1 VPPDDLR
8 HDNNRDG
15 PNHFQGE
22 TVITNHVNLAP
33 EKILLDEVLPGG
45 GRWSKLIK
53 RGNKLRIT
61 TEDGLGS
68 LSAMF
73 YNADNTSERF
83 NSADTVKLQHNAY
96 FCKGRVFYSEQGR
109 VLLSITE
116 DTTDGLF
123 DALGGISNP
132 RTVKKNFGEGDFEHI
147 RNRYYKSDRENFLV
161 ELGKYGM
168 GKRDMIQAI
177 NFFRRVDVKDGS
189 RLELSDK
196 RPAPGSYIELR
207 AEMDVLLVLSNTP
220 HVLESG
226 EYNPSDVQ
234 LTLFKAPPVTE
245 DDYCMNFS
253 VQSQRAFINNARYF
267 A

>member
-1 VPPDDLR
+1 M
-8 HDNNRDG
+8 
-15 PNHFQGE
+15 
-22 TVITNHVNLAP
+22 ITEHKNLASD
-33 EKILLDEVLPGG
+33 KIILDEVLPGG
-45 GRWSKLIK
+45 GRWSKIIK
-53 RGNKLRIT
+53 RGDKIRIS

-83 NSADTVKLQHNAY
+83 NSADTLKLQHNAY
-96 FCKGRVFYSEQGR
+96 YCKGRVFYSEQGR

-123 DALGGISNP
+123 DGIAGISNP
-132 RTVKKNFGEGDFEHI
+132 RIVKKNFGEGDFEHI

-168 GKRDMIQAI
+168 GKRDMIQAV
-177 NFFRRVDVKDGS
+177 NFFRRVDVKEGS
-189 RLELSDK
+189 KLELSPK
-196 RPAPGSYIELR
+196 RPAPLSYIELR
-207 AEMDVLLVLSNTP
+207 AEMNVLLILSNTP
-220 HVLESG
+220 HVMEAG
-226 EYNPSDVQ
+226 AYNPSDVQ
-234 LTLFKAPPVTE
+234 LTLYKAAPVTE

-253 VQSQRAFINNARYF
+253 VQSMRAFENNARYF

>member
-1 VPPDDLR
+1 M
-8 HDNNRDG
+8 
-15 PNHFQGE
+15 
-22 TVITNHVNLAP
+22 ITEHKNIKP
-33 EKILLDEVLPGG
+33 ESILLDEVLPGG
-45 GRWSKLIK
+45 ARWSKIIK
-53 RGNKLRIT
+53 RGDKLRIS

-73 YNADNTSERF
+73 YNADNTAERF

-96 FCKGRVFYSEQGR
+96 FCKGRVFYSELGR
-109 VLLSITE
+109 VLFSITE

-123 DALGGISNP
+123 DAIAGISNP
-132 RTVKKNFGEGDFEHI
+132 RIVKKNFGEGDFEHI

-177 NFFRRVDVKDGS
+177 NFFRRVDVKDES

-196 RPAPGSYIELR
+196 RAEPGSYIELR
-207 AEMDVLLVLSNTP
+207 AEMNVLLLLSNTP
-220 HVLESG
+220 HVMEEG

-234 LTLFKAPPVTE
+234 LTLYKAAPVTE

-253 VQSQRAFINNARYF
+253 IQSQRAFINNARYF

>member
-1 VPPDDLR
+1 M
-8 HDNNRDG
+8 
-15 PNHFQGE
+15 
-22 TVITNHVNLAP
+22 ITEHKNIKP
-33 EKILLDEVLPGG
+33 ESILLDEVLPGG
-45 GRWSKLIK
+45 ARWSKIIK
-53 RGNKLRIT
+53 RGDKLRIS

-73 YNADNTSERF
+73 YNADNTAERF

-96 FCKGRVFYSEQGR
+96 FCKGRVFYSELGR
-109 VLLSITE
+109 VLFSITE

-123 DALGGISNP
+123 DAIAGISNP
-132 RTVKKNFGEGDFEHI
+132 RIVKKNFGEGDFEHI

-177 NFFRRVDVKDGS
+177 NFFRRVDVKDES

-196 RPAPGSYIELR
+196 RSEPGSYIELR
-207 AEMDVLLVLSNTP
+207 AEMNVLLLLSNTP
-220 HVLESG
+220 HVMEEG

-234 LTLFKAPPVTE
+234 LTLYKAAPVTE

-253 VQSQRAFINNARYF
+253 IQSQRAFINNARYF

>member
-1 VPPDDLR
+1 M
-8 HDNNRDG
+8 
-15 PNHFQGE
+15 
-22 TVITNHVNLAP
+22 ITEHKNLKP
-33 EKILLDEVLPGG
+33 EAVLLDEVLPGG
-45 GRWSKLIK
+45 ARWSKVIK
-53 RGNKLRIT
+53 RGDKIRIS

-109 VLLSITE
+109 VLFSITE
-116 DTTDGLF
+116 DTTNGLF
-123 DALGGISNP
+123 DAIAGISNP
-132 RTVKKNFGEGDFEHI
+132 RIVKKSFGEGDFEHI

-177 NFFRRVDVKDGS
+177 NFFRRVDVKEGS
-189 RLELSDK
+189 KLELSPE
-196 RPAPGSYIELR
+196 RPKPLSYIELR

-220 HVLESG
+220 HVMETG

-234 LTLFKAPPVTE
+234 LTLYKAAPVTE

-253 VQSQRAFINNARYF
+253 VQSQRAFQNNARYF

>member
-1 VPPDDLR
+1 M
-8 HDNNRDG
+8 
-15 PNHFQGE
+15 
-22 TVITNHVNLAP
+22 ITEHKNIKP
-33 EKILLDEVLPGG
+33 ENILLDEILPGG
-45 GRWSKLIK
+45 ARWSKIIK
-53 RGNKLRIT
+53 RGDKLRIT
-61 TEDGLGS
+61 TKDGLGS

-73 YNADNTSERF
+73 YNADNTAERF

-96 FCKGRVFYSEQGR
+96 FCKGRVFYSELGR
-109 VLLSITE
+109 VLFSITE

-123 DALGGISNP
+123 DAIAGISNP
-132 RTVKKNFGEGDFEHI
+132 RIVKERFGEGDFEHI

-177 NFFRRVDVKDGS
+177 NFFRRVDVKDES

-196 RPAPGSYIELR
+196 RAEPGSYIELR
-207 AEMDVLLVLSNTP
+207 AEMNVLLLLSNTP
-220 HVLESG
+220 HVMEEG

-234 LTLFKAPPVTE
+234 LTLYKAAPVTE

>member
-1 VPPDDLR
+1 MIKEHKNIKPD
-8 HDNNRDG
+8 
-15 PNHFQGE
+15 
-22 TVITNHVNLAP
+22 TIV
-33 EKILLDEVLPGG
+33 LDEVLPGG
-45 GRWSKLIK
+45 ARWSKIIK
-53 RGNKLRIT
+53 RGDKLRIS

-73 YNADNTSERF
+73 YNADNTAERF

-96 FCKGRVFYSEQGR
+96 FCRGR
-109 VLLSITE
+109 VLYSELGRVLFSITD

-123 DALGGISNP
+123 DAIAGISNP
-132 RTVKKNFGEGDFEHI
+132 RIVKKNFGEGDFEHI

-177 NFFRRVDVKDGS
+177 NFFRRVDVKEGS
-189 RLELSDK
+189 KLELSAE
-196 RPAPGSYIELR
+196 RAQPESYIELR
-207 AEMDVLLVLSNTP
+207 AEMNVLLVLSNTP
-220 HVLESG
+220 HVMEEG

-234 LTLFKAPPVTE
+234 LTLYKAAPVTE
-245 DDYCMNFS
+245 DDFCMNFS
-253 VQSQRAFINNARYF
+253 EQSQRAFVNNARYF

>member
-1 VPPDDLR
+1 MIKE
-8 HDNNRDG
+8 HKN
-15 PNHFQGE
+15 
-22 TVITNHVNLAP
+22 IKP
-33 EKILLDEVLPGG
+33 EVILLDEVLPGG
-45 GRWSKLIK
+45 ARWSKIIK
-53 RGNKLRIT
+53 RGDRLRIS

-73 YNADNTSERF
+73 YNADNTAERF

-96 FCKGRVFYSEQGR
+96 FSKGRVLYSELGR
-109 VLLSITE
+109 VLFSITE
-116 DTTDGLF
+116 DTTEGLF
-123 DALGGISNP
+123 DAIAGISNP
-132 RTVKKNFGEGDFEHI
+132 RIVKKNFGEGDFEHI

-177 NFFRRVDVKDGS
+177 NFFRKVDVKEGS
-189 RLELSDK
+189 KLELSSK
-196 RPAPGSYIELR
+196 RAEPGSYIDLR
-207 AEMDVLLVLSNTP
+207 AEMDVLLLLSNTP
-220 HVLESG
+220 HVMETG

-234 LTLFKAPPVTE
+234 LTLYKAPPVTE
-245 DDYCMNFS
+245 DDYCRNFS